1 MTHLFDPPIP
11 NPPENRDPH
20 HSETNTVAE
29 HVNNDLAT
37 DSDLQTDSQP
47 ELQPD
52 LKLDLKAD
60 SQSVLRNP
68 NFLSLWSGQVF
79 SQIADKI
86 FLVLVIA
93 IVSTQFQNKGETISG
108 WVSAVMVSFTI
119 PAILFGSI
127 AGVYVDR
134 WNKKTVLVTSNILRG
149 VLVLCIPLL
158 LWITKNSF
166 LPWGAPTGFWGL
178 LCITFLVSTSTQF
191 FTPAEQSAIT
201 LVVEKPKLLAAN
213 LIYTT
218 TIMAALILGF
228 AIGEPLLALSD
239 HLWHNTGQEI
249 LVGGS
254 YLLAGFVLL
263 LLKTGETKENLHRD
277 TLHVWNDIKEGL
289 QYLNHKKTSLSALI
303 QLICTFSIIAA
314 LTVLAVRLAEVM
326 PEIRSE
332 QFGFLLAVA
341 SLGLAIGAGV
351 VAKLGDRGSR
361 QTLALIGSV
370 GMCLFLGMLAVFS
383 DRFWLGLVAIAGTG
397 IFAGL
402 CVVPMQTVIQEETP
416 EYMRGKVFGLQNNAV
431 NIALSLP
438 LSVAGIAESYFGLQ
452 KVIFGLSAIALAT
465 GILAWY
471 IARQLV
477 ES

>member
-1 MTHLFDPPIP
+1 MTHLFDPPTP
-11 NPPENRDPH
+11 NLPEDR
-20 HSETNTVAE
+20 HSTHADAGQTNGKVDDNTAAALDVTV
-29 HVNNDLAT
+29 N
-37 DSDLQTDSQP
+37 
-47 ELQPD
+47 
-52 LKLDLKAD
+52 
-60 SQSVLRNP
+60 SQSVLKNP
-68 NFLSLWSGQVF
+68 NFLSLWSGQIF

-93 IVSTQFQNKGETISG
+93 IVSTQFQQRGETISG

-134 WNKKTVLVTSNILRG
+134 WNKKTVLVSSNIVRG
-149 VLVLCIPLL
+149 LLVLSVPLL
-158 LWITKNSF
+158 LWATKGSV

-178 LCITFLVSTSTQF
+178 LCITFLVSTFTQF

-201 LVVEKPKLLAAN
+201 LVVDKPKLLAAN
-213 LIYTT
+213 SLYTT

-228 AIGEPLLALSD
+228 ALGEPLLALSD
-239 HLWHNTGQEI
+239 HLWHDFGQEV

-254 YLLAGFVLL
+254 YLLAGLILL

-277 TLHVWNDIKEGL
+277 RLHIWEDIKEGL
-289 QYLNHKKTSLSALI
+289 QYLRHKKTSLSALI

-326 PEIRSE
+326 PEIKSE

-341 SLGLAIGAGV
+341 SVGMAIGAGV
-351 VAKLGDRGSR
+351 VAKLGHSCSR
-361 QTLALIGSV
+361 QTLALIGSL
-370 GMCLFLGMLAVFS
+370 GMAVFLGMLAIFS

-397 IFAGL
+397 IFGGL
-402 CVVPMQTVIQEETP
+402 CVIPMQTVIQEETP
-416 EYMRGKVFGLQNNAV
+416 EEVRGKVFGLQNNAV

-452 KVIFGLSAIALAT
+452 RVIFALSAIALIT
-465 GILAWY
+465 GLLTWY
-471 IARQLV
+471 ISRQLID
-477 ES
+477 

>member
-1 MTHLFDPPIP
+1 MTHLFDPPTP
-11 NPPENRDPH
+11 NFPEHHDPH
-20 HSETNTVAE
+20 HVDPHHADHQQTVET
-29 HVNNDLAT
+29 
-37 DSDLQTDSQP
+37 SDSQIDIISDAP
-47 ELQPD
+47 V
-52 LKLDLKAD
+52 D

-93 IVSTQFQNKGETISG
+93 IVSTQFQHEGETISG
-108 WVSAVMVSFTI
+108 WVSAVMVAFTI

-134 WNKKTVLVTSNILRG
+134 WKKKTVLVSSNILRG
-149 VLVLCIPLL
+149 ALVLSIPLL
-158 LWITKNSF
+158 LWITKNSV

-178 LCITFLVSTSTQF
+178 LCITFLVSTFTQF

-213 LIYTT
+213 SLYTT

-228 AIGEPLLALSD
+228 ALGEPLLALSD
-239 HLWHNTGQEI
+239 HLWHNVGQEV

-254 YLLAGFVLL
+254 YLLAGIILI
-263 LLKTGETKENLHRD
+263 LLKTGETKEDLHRD
-277 TLHVWNDIKEGL
+277 SFHLWNDIKEGL
-289 QYLNHKKTSLSALI
+289 QYLKHKKTSLSALI

-326 PEIRSE
+326 PEIKSE

-341 SLGLAIGAGV
+341 SLGMAIGAGF
-351 VAKLGDRGSR
+351 VAKLGDRCSR
-361 QTLALIGSV
+361 QTLALVGSIG
-370 GMCLFLGMLAVFS
+370 MAIFLTMLGFFS
-383 DRFWLGLVAIAGTG
+383 DRFGLGLVAIAGTG

-402 CVVPMQTVIQEETP
+402 CVIPMQTVIQEETP
-416 EYMRGKVFGLQNNAV
+416 EDVRGKVFGLQNNAV

-452 KVIFGLSAIALAT
+452 QVIFALSAIALFT
-465 GILAWY
+465 GILTWY
-471 IARQLV
+471 IARQLI

>member
-1 MTHLFDPPIP
+1 MTHLFDPPTP
-11 NPPENRDPH
+11 NLPEDH
-20 HSETNTVAE
+20 HSTHADAGQTNGKVTEISRNEAALDVTV
-29 HVNNDLAT
+29 N
-37 DSDLQTDSQP
+37 SP
-47 ELQPD
+47 
-52 LKLDLKAD
+52 
-60 SQSVLRNP
+60 SVLKNP

-93 IVSTQFQNKGETISG
+93 IVSTQFQQRGETISG

-134 WNKKTVLVTSNILRG
+134 WNKKTVLVSSNIVRG
-149 VLVLCIPLL
+149 LLVICIPLL
-158 LWITKNSF
+158 LWATKGST

-178 LCITFLVSTSTQF
+178 LAITFCVSTFTQF

-201 LVVEKPKLLAAN
+201 LVVDKPQLLAAN
-213 LIYTT
+213 SLYTT

-228 AIGEPLLALSD
+228 ALGEPLLALSD
-239 HLWHNTGQEI
+239 HLWQDFGQEA

-254 YLLAGFVLL
+254 YLLAGLILL

-277 TLHVWNDIKEGL
+277 RLHIWEDIKEGL
-289 QYLNHKKTSLSALI
+289 QYLRHKKTSLSALI

-326 PEIRSE
+326 PEIKSE

-341 SLGLAIGAGV
+341 SVGMAIGAGI
-351 VAKLGDRGSR
+351 VAKLGHSCSR
-361 QTLALIGSV
+361 QTLALIGSL
-370 GMCLFLGMLAVFS
+370 GMAVFLGMLAIFS

-397 IFAGL
+397 IFGGL
-402 CVVPMQTVIQEETP
+402 CVIPMQTVIQEETP
-416 EYMRGKVFGLQNNAV
+416 EEVRGKVFGLQNNAV

-452 KVIFGLSAIALAT
+452 RVIFSLSAIALLT
-465 GILAWY
+465 GLLTWY
-471 IARQLV
+471 IARQWI
-477 ES
+477 E

>member
-1 MTHLFDPPIP
+1 
-11 NPPENRDPH
+11 
-20 HSETNTVAE
+20 
-29 HVNNDLAT
+29 
-37 DSDLQTDSQP
+37 
-47 ELQPD
+47 
-52 LKLDLKAD
+52 
-60 SQSVLRNP
+60 
-68 NFLSLWSGQVF
+68 
-79 SQIADKI
+79 
-86 FLVLVIA
+86 
-93 IVSTQFQNKGETISG
+93 G

-134 WNKKTVLVTSNILRG
+134 WKKKTVLVSSNILRG
-149 VLVLCIPLL
+149 VLVLSIPLL
-158 LWITKNSF
+158 LWVTKNSV

-178 LCITFLVSTSTQF
+178 LCITFLVSTFTQF

-213 LIYTT
+213 SLYTT

-228 AIGEPLLALSD
+228 ALGEPLLALSD
-239 HLWHNTGQEI
+239 HLWHNFGQEV

-254 YLLAGFVLL
+254 YLIAGIILI
-263 LLKTGETKENLHRD
+263 LLKTGETTEDLHRD
-277 TLHVWNDIKEGL
+277 SFHLWNDIKEGL
-289 QYLNHKKTSLSALI
+289 QYLKDKKTSLSALI

-326 PEIRSE
+326 PEIKSE

-341 SLGLAIGAGV
+341 SLGMAIGAGL
-351 VAKLGDRGSR
+351 VAKLGDRCSR
-361 QTLALIGSV
+361 QTLALVGSIG
-370 GMCLFLGMLAVFS
+370 MAIFLTMLGFFS
-383 DRFWLGLVAIAGTG
+383 DRFGLGLVAIAGTG

-402 CVVPMQTVIQEETP
+402 CVIPMQTVIQEETP
-416 EYMRGKVFGLQNNAV
+416 EDVRGKVFGLQNNAV

-452 KVIFGLSAIALAT
+452 QVIFALSAIALFT
-465 GILAWY
+465 GFLTWY
-471 IARQLV
+471 IARQLI